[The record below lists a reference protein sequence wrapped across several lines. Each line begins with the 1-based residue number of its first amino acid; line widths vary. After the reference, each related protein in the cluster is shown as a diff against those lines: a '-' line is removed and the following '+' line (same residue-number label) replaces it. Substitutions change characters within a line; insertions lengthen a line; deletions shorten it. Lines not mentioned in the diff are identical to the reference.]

1 MLSRGHD
8 IPGFLED
15 APPLHGFL
23 LGAANYRDQK
33 HDSLKVHPVTQ
44 NLPEALCSGGPT
56 KSTLGELW
64 DPRSLGESGDSFTFD
79 SSLFLCIE
87 PIRGTDPISLC
98 ALVSRKLKALLLDFR
113 NAEGSPVST
122 PGFASF

>member
-15 APPLHGFL
+15 APPLHRFL
-23 LGAANYRDQK
+23 LGTANYRDQK
-33 HDSLKVHPVTQ
+33 HDSLRVHPVTQ
-44 NLPEALCSGGPT
+44 NLPEALCSCGPT

-64 DPRSLGESGDSFTFD
+64 DPRNLGESEESFTFD
-79 SSLFLCIE
+79 SSLFLSTE
-87 PIRGTDPISLC
+87 PIRETDPISLC

-113 NAEGSPVST
+113 NDGGSLVST
-122 PGFASF
+122 PGSASF